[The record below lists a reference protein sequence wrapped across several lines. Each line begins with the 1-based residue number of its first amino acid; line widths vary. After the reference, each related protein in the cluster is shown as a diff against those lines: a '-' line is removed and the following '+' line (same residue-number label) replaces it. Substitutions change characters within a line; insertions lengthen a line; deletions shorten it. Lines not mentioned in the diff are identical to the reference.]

1 MSNYSAG
8 HAAEVRAAEYLR
20 KLGFN
25 IKQLNWKTRYCEI
38 DIVAEKNRRAYFIE
52 VKYRSTAKQGSGL
65 EYVTPAK
72 LRKMRFAAEM
82 WVHDTDW
89 SGEYQLA
96 ALGIDGDTFSF
107 VDEL

>member
-8 HAAEVRAAEYLR
+8 HAAEVRAAEYLKQR
-20 KLGFN
+20 GFS
-25 IKQLNWKTRYCEI
+25 IHELNWRTKFCEI

-52 VKYRSTAKQGSGL
+52 VKYRRTDKQGLGL

-72 LRKMRFAAEM
+72 LRKMQFAAEM
-82 WVHDTDW
+82 WVHTKAW
-89 SGEYQLA
+89 AGEYQLA
-96 ALGIDGDTFSF
+96 ALGIDGDSFSF